1 MLNPQYIILLGA
13 PGAGKGTQAKLLQD
27 QVGLTHISSGDLFR
41 KNIARQTP
49 LGVLAKSFMDRG
61 ELVPDDVT
69 VQMVI
74 ERITQPD
81 CARGVVFDGFPRT
94 YSQARTLDAELAKKN
109 KRVSGVL
116 HVSVADEL
124 LVERLSAR
132 WVCPLDGA
140 VYNMLSN
147 PPKVAGH
154 CDLDGNPLEQ
164 RDDDKPETVRHRLDV
179 YHSQTKPLI
188 EYYCSAGLLHNVEGN
203 RPIEQVQADLVKIVR
218 EL

>member
-1 MLNPQYIILLGA
+1 VLKPQYIILLGA
-13 PGAGKGTQAKLLQD
+13 PGAGKGTQAKLLQE

-61 ELVPDDVT
+61 ELVPDGVT
-69 VQMVI
+69 VQMVM

-94 YSQARTLDAELAKKN
+94 DAQARALDAELGKKN
-109 KRVSGVL
+109 MQVTGVL
-116 HVSVADEL
+116 HISVPDEVL
-124 LVERLSAR
+124 IERLTAR

-140 VYNMLSN
+140 VYNILSN
-147 PPKVAGH
+147 PPKLAGR
-154 CDLDGNPLEQ
+154 CDQDGSALEQ

-188 EYYCSAGLLHNVEGN
+188 EYYCAAGLLHNVEGE
-203 RPIEQVQADLVKIVR
+203 RAIEQVQTDLVRIVR

>member
-13 PGAGKGTQAKLLQD
+13 PGAGKGTQAKLLQA

-41 KNIARQTP
+41 KNITSQTP

-61 ELVPDDVT
+61 ELVPDGVT
-69 VQMVI
+69 VQMVM
-74 ERITQPD
+74 ERISQPD

-94 YSQARTLDAELAKKN
+94 DTQALALEAELAKKN
-109 KRVSGVL
+109 KHVTAVL
-116 HVSVADEL
+116 LVDVADAF

-132 WVCPLDGA
+132 WVCPNDGA

-147 PPKVAGH
+147 PPRVSGH
-154 CDLDGNPLEQ
+154 CDLDGSPLEQ
-164 RDDDKPETVRHRLDV
+164 RNDDKPATVRHRLDV
-179 YHSQTKPLI
+179 YHSQTRPLI
-188 EYYCSAGLLHNVEGN
+188 EYYCAAGLMHAVDGN
-203 RPIEQVQADLVKIVR
+203 RAIDQVQADLVKIVR

>member
-1 MLNPQYIILLGA
+1 MHNPQYIILLGA

-41 KNIARQTP
+41 QNIARQTS
-49 LGVLAKSFMDRG
+49 LGRLAKSFMDRG
-61 ELVPDDVT
+61 ELVPDGVT
-69 VQMVI
+69 VQMVM
-74 ERITQPD
+74 ERIALPD

-94 YSQARTLDAELAKKN
+94 DAQARALDAELAKKN
-109 KRVSGVL
+109 KRISGVL
-116 HVSVADEL
+116 HISVPDEF

-147 PPKVAGH
+147 PPKVAGR
-154 CDLDGNPLEQ
+154 CDQDGTALEQ
-164 RDDDKPETVRHRLDV
+164 RNDDKPETVRRRLDV

-188 EYYCSAGLLHNVEGN
+188 EYYCAAGLLHNVEGH
-203 RPIEQVQADLVKIVR
+203 RPIEQVQADLVKIAR